1 MKEDQLVVRG
11 QADIRLEAVDPGRQR
26 PGQGRGGG
34 VGPIG
39 ATEAVCAICRNLH
52 TNMALNAGPSG
63 VAGV

>member
-1 MKEDQLVVRG
+1 MKEDQLAVRG

-39 ATEAVCAICRNLH
+39 ATEAVCVKRWNLH
-52 TNMALNAGPSG
+52 TNMALNAGP
-63 VAGV
+63 AGVTGV